1 MLIATKDRPLAT
13 TITGSLPRPR
23 WFVANLDGRPFRAA
37 IGADLTYR
45 EQYNDAVASAIADQ
59 QRAGLD
65 IVSDGEMRFDMD
77 AAGRS
82 WQGYIF
88 DRLEG
93 LGHGEMRPLGL
104 RPGMQR
110 GFGEPGHILHD
121 YLETKMPPL
130 ITGPIGPGT
139 LQYDSVWKLA
149 QRLTDRPVK
158 MGSCSAQLV
167 ETHVVSQSPTNPYK
181 DRSAALMAFSAALN
195 EEYHRLADAG
205 CAIIQ
210 VEEPCLHY
218 AADVGWDIPVET
230 YVEAFNREV
239 RGLRE
244 KTELWC
250 HTCWGNPLAQRVQSH
265 VSYRPSLPWID
276 QLDADVLTFEAAENE
291 GAELADIAAAVS
303 KSKKICIGVVSHRAL
318 QVESP
323 EQVAALIRKA
333 LKHIGP
339 ERLILSSDCGFG
351 RQGMSRT
358 HAFYKMVAIVRG
370 TNLVRRELGLPEA
383 AIPATEPR
391 YALV

>member
-23 WFVANLDGRPFRAA
+23 WFVANLAGRAFRTAM
-37 IGADLTYR
+37 GADLAYR
-45 EQYNDAVASAIADQ
+45 EQYNDAVAAAIVDQ

-82 WQGYIF
+82 WMGYIF
-88 DRLEG
+88 DRMQG
-93 LGHGEMRPLGL
+93 LADGEMRPLGI

-121 YLETKMPPL
+121 FLETKMPPL
-130 ITGPIGPGT
+130 IVGEIGAGT

-149 QRLTDRPVK
+149 QRLTERPVK
-158 MGSCSAQLV
+158 MGGCSAQLV
-167 ETHVVSQSPTNPYK
+167 ETHVVSRSPSNPYK
-181 DRSAALMAFSAALN
+181 DRTQALMAFSEALN

-205 CAIIQ
+205 CTIIQ

-218 AADVGWDIPVET
+218 AADVGWEIPIET
-230 YVEAFNREV
+230 YVAAFNREV
-239 RGLRE
+239 RGLRA

-250 HTCWGNPLAQRVQSH
+250 HTCWGNPLAQRVQSR
-265 VSYRPSLPWID
+265 VSYRPSLPWLD
-276 QLDADVLTFEAAENE
+276 QLDADVLTFEAAETD
-291 GAELADIAAAVS
+291 GAELPDIAAAVS
-303 KSKKICIGVVSHRAL
+303 RDKKICIGVVNHRVL

-333 LKHIGP
+333 LTHIAP
-339 ERLILSSDCGFG
+339 ERLIVSSDCGFG

-370 TNLVRRELGLPEA
+370 TNIVRRELGLPEA
-383 AIPATEPR
+383 PVAAAESR
-391 YALV
+391 YALI

>member
-1 MLIATKDRPLAT
+1 MLTATKDRPLAT

-23 WFVANLDGRPFRAA
+23 WFVANLGGRPFRAA
-37 IGADLTYR
+37 IGGDLAYR
-45 EQYNDAVASAIADQ
+45 EQYCDAVATLIADQ
-59 QRAGLD
+59 TRAGLD

-82 WQGYIF
+82 WMGYVF

-93 LGHGEMRPLGL
+93 LGHGDMRPLGI

-121 YLETKMPPL
+121 FLETKMPPL
-130 ITGPIGPGT
+130 IIGPIGPGT

-149 QRLTDRPVK
+149 QRLTERAVK
-158 MGSCSAQLV
+158 MGGCSAQLV
-167 ETHVVSQSPTNPYK
+167 ETHVVSQSPTNPYN
-181 DRSAALMAFSAALN
+181 DRHAALMAFADALN

-218 AADVGWDIPVET
+218 AADVGWEIPVET

-239 RGLRE
+239 RGLRA

-250 HTCWGNPLAQRVQSH
+250 HSCWGNPLAQRVQLH
-265 VSYRPSLPWID
+265 ASYRPALPWFD
-276 QLDADVLTFEAAENE
+276 RLDADVLTFATAEND
-291 GAELADIAAAVS
+291 GAELAEIAAAIG
-303 KSKKICIGVVSHRAL
+303 KDKKICIGVVSHRAL
-318 QVESP
+318 QVETP

-333 LKHIGP
+333 LKHIAP

-358 HAFYKMVAIVRG
+358 HAFYKMVAIARG
-370 TNLVRRELGLPEA
+370 TNIVRRELGLPEA
-383 AIPATEPR
+383 PVRAAEPR
-391 YALV
+391 YALI